1 MNKLGKIVGKRFLE
15 IPAGP
20 DYNRPHP
27 HTSVGIEIEVE
38 RIGGVRLGPDFKR
51 WTTTTEGSLINGVE
65 FVSDPV
71 WGTAIAD
78 ALDEID
84 AYFKEALPY
93 VSFRCSVHIH
103 VNVLDMPTDRLLD
116 LLRLGIIYE
125 PAFFRLHDGRRD
137 NIFCVP
143 VASSYKIQQ
152 GYATAFRYLRTGR
165 NFDSNVVPSKYAAT
179 NINNLTS
186 LGTIEYRHMAG
197 SVDIQRI
204 SDWIDVLL
212 QLKTAALLEADIYDP
227 VDVWGE
233 MLDKLTIED
242 SDISEGNTIIN
253 HLNIW
258 R

>member
-20 DYNRPHP
+20 DYSRPHP

-38 RIGGVRLGPDFKR
+38 KVGSRMFGPDFKR
-51 WTTTTEGSLINGVE
+51 WTTTSEGSLVNGVE

-71 WGTAIAD
+71 WGTAITD
-78 ALDEID
+78 ALDEIK

-116 LLRLGIIYE
+116 LLRLGILYE
-125 PAFFRLHDGRRD
+125 PSFFRLHEGRRD

-152 GYATAFRYLRTGR
+152 GYAAAAGHLVRGR
-165 NFDSNVVPSKYAAT
+165 NFDSNVVPSKYAAI
-179 NINNLTS
+179 NLNNLTS

-197 SVDIQRI
+197 SVDVQRI

-227 VDVWGE
+227 DDVWGE
-233 MLDKLTIED
+233 MRDRLTIED
-242 SDISEGNTIIN
+242 SDIEEGRIIIN
-253 HLNIW
+253 HLSIW